1 MLVFYN
7 YVEVQHPVNQFFEG
21 INGTGRYFSLNS
33 GDSTAHL
40 NFSDNT
46 SSVRVAPRTLVI
58 LYEHINFHGDVKILE
73 NRSNI
78 SLLFNIHDDFNDRA
92 SSIKTYRIC

>member
-1 MLVFYN
+1 MFYN

-46 SSVRVAPRTLVI
+46 SSVRVAQPQSVQCPIGGYRHSDTILVVKNGYELLIRTPLALKDLVI
-58 LYEHINFHGDVKILE
+58 S
-73 NRSNI
+73 R
-78 SLLFNIHDDFNDRA
+78 
-92 SSIKTYRIC
+92 